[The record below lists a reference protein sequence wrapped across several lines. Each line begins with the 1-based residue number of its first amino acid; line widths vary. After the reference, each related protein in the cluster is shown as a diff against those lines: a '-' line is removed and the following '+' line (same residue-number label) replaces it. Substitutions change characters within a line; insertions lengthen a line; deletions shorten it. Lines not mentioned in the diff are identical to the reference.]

1 MKKVPQNN
9 NYWGKKMFIYLEAI
23 DLYKFRVGKFRLYID
38 PLSGYNKTYKLFQPC
53 LYVYRVH
60 TCVLSHY

>member
-1 MKKVPQNN
+1 
-9 NYWGKKMFIYLEAI
+9 MFIYLEAI